1 MVVEGVNM
9 EGVLLVSPIPTEPVN
24 SACDAWGNIR
34 GEPFCVVEE
43 RHGDFFCRIL
53 VFCVDGLFYYG
64 FQLKIGTTILQAAAN
79 INCRSF
85 KSSEAARSAASI
97 EIERECGK
105 NKNTKKFFA
114 DFTRIRYNQGSLFE
128 EME

>member
-1 MVVEGVNM
+1 MNDGDP
-9 EGVLLVSPIPTEPVN
+9 LVSPIPPEPVS
-24 SACDAWGNIR
+24 SACDVWGNIR

-53 VFCVDGLFYYG
+53 IFCVDGLFYYG
-64 FQLKIGTTILQAAAN
+64 FQLKIGTTIRQAAAN
-79 INCRSF
+79 INGRSF
-85 KSSEAARSAASI
+85 KSSEAARTAASI
-97 EIERECGK
+97 EIEAECNK

-128 EME
+128 GVNDG